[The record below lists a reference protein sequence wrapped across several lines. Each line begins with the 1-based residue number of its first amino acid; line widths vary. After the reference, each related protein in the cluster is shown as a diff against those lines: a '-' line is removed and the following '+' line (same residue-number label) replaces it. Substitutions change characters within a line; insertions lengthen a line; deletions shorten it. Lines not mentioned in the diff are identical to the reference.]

1 MPTIANKT
9 HQIGPRKPELV
20 FDCRLL
26 NRDQSKSEIALLV
39 LVVVVVVKLFS
50 PSSHLDRFFAC
61 SLTC

>member
-9 HQIGPRKPELV
+9 HQIEPRKPEFV

-39 LVVVVVVKLFS
+39 LVVVVKLFS

-61 SLTC
+61 LLEEVV